1 MNYKNDKLKIQIEN
15 SQYFNEIKEYDNY
28 VSLMVGGLE
37 KFRIL
42 ENSNVEAYSNSSVV
56 AWGNSSVVAWGNS
69 SVVAWG
75 NSSVVAN
82 DNSSVEA
89 YDNSSV
95 KAWENSSVKAYN
107 NSSVVAWGNS
117 SVVAN
122 DNSSVVAYS
131 NSRVVANDNSSVVAK
146 EFSSVYIKSIHT
158 KISTDNH
165 FGAIIKQVFKTTKK
179 TVVYKKLRDEKIAVL
194 ELTKGQIFQS
204 ENHDKCRTEY
214 AKVLRIESIDG
225 KEQFQ
230 EGCPQHD
237 ESFKYIVGEVV
248 KSTYDEKIKE
258 CSDGIHFFLTR
269 EKAERF

>member
-1 MNYKNDKLKIQIEN
+1 MNYKNDKLNIEIKN
-15 SQYFNEIKEYDNY
+15 SKYFDEIKEYDNY

-42 ENSNVEAYSNSSVV
+42 ENS
-56 AWGNSSVVAWGNS
+56 
-69 SVVAWG
+69 
-75 NSSVVAN
+75 
-82 DNSSVEA
+82 SVEA
-89 YDNSSV
+89 YDNSIV
-95 KAWENSSVKAYN
+95 R
-107 NSSVVAWGNS
+107 AWGNS
-117 SVVAN
+117 IVRAWG
-122 DNSSVVAYS
+122 
-131 NSRVVANDNSSVVAK
+131 NSSVVAK

-248 KSTYDEKIKE
+248 KSTYDEKIIE